1 MTQFKALGRDDQ
13 TIRALDDA
21 ELDAVTG
28 GVLNN
33 CLPQQT
39 IPVYTP
45 ITAKG
50 FQDIFAMHGIGH

>member
-1 MTQFKALGRDDQ
+1 MTQFKTIDRNDQ
-13 TIRALDDA
+13 AIRALDDA

-28 GVLNN
+28 GVLDN

-45 ITAKG
+45 IAAKG
-50 FQDIFAMHGIGH
+50 FQDIFARHGIGY